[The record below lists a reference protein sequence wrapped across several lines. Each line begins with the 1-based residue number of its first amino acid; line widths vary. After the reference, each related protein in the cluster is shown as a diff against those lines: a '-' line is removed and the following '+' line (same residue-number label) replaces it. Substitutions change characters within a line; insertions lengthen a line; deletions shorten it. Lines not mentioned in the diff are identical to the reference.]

1 MVMRF
6 LKAALA
12 AGFLAGAL
20 VAGLQEVTTTPLI
33 LEAEKYESGEIVSA
47 GRFLVAH
54 ASDVRSDSLVH
65 LAHGGEDH
73 GSENAWAPE
82 DGIERSLS
90 SALAT
95 VGTTFGF
102 ALILL
107 AAMVLSDTKI
117 SARSG
122 LAWGAAA
129 FAATGLAPALGLSP
143 ELPGS
148 AAAVLEDRQIWW
160 IGTALAT
167 AAGLFLALRVSG
179 PLAIVAG
186 LALIALPHVI
196 GAPHADGYTSN
207 VPSELSGHFAS
218 ASLVVHAVTWALT
231 GSVAGFVWK
240 RTGTR
245 EATASA

>member
-1 MVMRF
+1 MLMRF
-6 LKAALA
+6 VKAALA

-33 LEAEKYESGEIVSA
+33 LEAEKYESGETASA

-54 ASDVRSDSLVH
+54 AAESRNDAYLHLVH
-65 LAHGGEDH
+65 DGTDH
-73 GSENAWAPE
+73 GTENAWAPE

-90 SALAT
+90 TALAT

-107 AAMVLSDTKI
+107 AVMVLSDAKI
-117 SARSG
+117 TARTG

-167 AAGLFLALRVSG
+167 AAGLFLVLRVSSA
-179 PLAIVAG
+179 LAILAG

-231 GSVAGFVWK
+231 GCVAGYVWE
-240 RTGTR
+240 RAGASTGA
-245 EATASA
+245 ATA

>member
-1 MVMRF
+1 MLTRF
-6 LKAALA
+6 VKAALA
-12 AGFLAGAL
+12 AGLLAGAL

-33 LEAEKYESGEIVSA
+33 LEAEKYESGEIASA

-54 ASDVRSDSLVH
+54 AAEMRGDSVLHLVH
-65 LAHGGEDH
+65 AGEDH
-73 GSENAWAPE
+73 GAESAWAPE
-82 DGIERSLS
+82 DGLERSLTT
-90 SALAT
+90 ALVT

-102 ALILL
+102 ALVLL
-107 AAMVLSDTKI
+107 AVMVLTDAKI
-117 SARSG
+117 TARSG

-160 IGTALAT
+160 VGTALAT
-167 AAGLFLALRVSG
+167 AGGLFLALRVSR
-179 PLAIVAG
+179 PLAILAG

-196 GAPHADGYTSN
+196 GAPHADGYASN
-207 VPSELSGHFAS
+207 VPSELSGHFAA

-231 GSVAGFVWK
+231 GCIAGFVWE
-240 RTGTR
+240 RTG
-245 EATASA
+245 AAPDTAAA